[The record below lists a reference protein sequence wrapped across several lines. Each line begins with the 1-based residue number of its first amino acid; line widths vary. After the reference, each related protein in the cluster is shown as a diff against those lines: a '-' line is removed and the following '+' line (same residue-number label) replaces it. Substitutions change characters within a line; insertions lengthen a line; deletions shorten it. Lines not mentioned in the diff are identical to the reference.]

1 MGTIIKTTDTEE
13 IISEKNL
20 PSAEWCDG
28 YDYIERAESR
38 GWTALALWGKDG
50 YDFGQWP
57 YVIGFVRVVRD
68 GARRLYGFGVYV
80 EGDLT
85 TDYYRSWD
93 ACNEAISRQAFWY
106 WNAGQSDGPKDL
118 AAKFEDMQ
126 AHYKVPM
133 ES

>member
-1 MGTIIKTTDTEE
+1 MGAIIKTTDTGET
-13 IISEKNL
+13 ISRKNL
-20 PSAEWCDG
+20 PSAEGWSG

-68 GARRLYGFGVYV
+68 GARRLYGFGTYV

-85 TDYYRSWD
+85 TDYFRSWD

-118 AAKFEDMQ
+118 AASFEDMQ
-126 AHYKVPM
+126 AEYKVP
-133 ES
+133 SSY

>member
-1 MGTIIKTTDTEE
+1 MGTIIKTTDTGET
-13 IISEKNL
+13 ISEKNL
-20 PSAEWCDG
+20 PSSDGWSG
-28 YDYIERAESR
+28 YDYMERATDR
-38 GWTALALWGKDG
+38 GWTALALWGEEG

-118 AAKFEDMQ
+118 APSFEKMQ
-126 AHYKVPM
+126 DRYKVPVKY
-133 ES
+133 